1 MTPSHQILVGDC
13 LDLMRQ
19 MPDNSIDSVVTDP
32 PYGIRF
38 MGKSWDGQDIENRAA
53 YRASMPSRDDACTEK
68 GGHRSIAAE
77 AGKYDLTPNGM
88 RAFQAFSLEWASEA
102 FRVLKPGGH
111 LLSFASPRTYHHMAC
126 GIEMAGFEIRDQI
139 MWVFGS
145 GFPKSHNLKGDHAGW
160 GTALKPGHEPICM
173 ARKPLIGTVAA
184 NMAAHGV
191 GAINIDAC
199 RITADD
205 AAYLAKNWDRETTVD
220 IRGGNYGNG
229 KSGAIAL
236 TATAS
241 PLGRW
246 PANLIHDGSPDI
258 VALFPANAG
267 ASAPVI
273 GTEPTANGFSGS
285 VKYSG
290 MMGRVQ
296 GAFHG
301 DTGSAA
307 RFFYC
312 AKARRKDRNDGLL
325 SSSTPIVKTA
335 ATMRDC
341 EKAEWSTR
349 NGNSHPTVKPTDL
362 MAYLLRL
369 VTPPSGTTLDPFM
382 GSGST
387 GKAAMLEGFSFIG
400 CELSEEYAAIATAR
414 IEHAQGMYNTEHDKS
429 VQFEL
434 FVAQPHMIALNAGE

>member
-19 MPDNSIDSVVTDP
+19 MPDNSVDSVVTDP

-38 MGKSWDGQDIENRAA
+38 MGKSWDGKDIEDRAA
-53 YRASMPSRDDACTEK
+53 YRASMPSRADACGPN

-77 AGKYDLTPNGM
+77 AGKYDLTLNGM
-88 RAFQAFSLEWASEA
+88 RAFQAFSLEWAAEA

-145 GFPKSHNLKGDHAGW
+145 GFPKSHNLKGEHAGW

-184 NMAAHGV
+184 NMAEHGT

-199 RITADD
+199 RIKADD
-205 AAYLAKNWDRETTVD
+205 AADLAKNWDRETTVD

-236 TATAS
+236 TAS
-241 PLGRW
+241 PSALGRW

-267 ASAPVI
+267 ASAPVL
-273 GTEPTANGFSGS
+273 GTEPKANGFSGS

-307 RFFYC
+307 RFFYVP
-312 AKARRKDRNDGLL
+312 KATRDR
-325 SSSTPIVKTA
+325 
-335 ATMRDC
+335 
-341 EKAEWSTR
+341 
-349 NGNSHPTVKPTDL
+349 
-362 MAYLLRL
+362 
-369 VTPPSGTTLDPFM
+369 
-382 GSGST
+382 
-387 GKAAMLEGFSFIG
+387 
-400 CELSEEYAAIATAR
+400 
-414 IEHAQGMYNTEHDKS
+414 KS
-429 VQFEL
+429 V
-434 FVAQPHMIALNAGE
+434 V